1 MIGAEPVIEKRR
13 WLSPVWLLPL
23 IALLLAGGFLY
34 QQVLSR
40 GQLIQINFAQGNG
53 ILPGKTQVRY
63 QGVAIG
69 VVQELELA
77 EDGRKIAVLAKIDS
91 RARPLIRKGSDFWLV
106 SPKASLTE
114 ISGLD
119 TLVSGNYINLQPGRE
134 SNPLQEKFDALDGP
148 PPGYQA
154 QGRMLHLTADSLG
167 SVGIGAK
174 LYFRGIEV
182 GSVIN
187 TRLGQDNQNVILD
200 LVIEPRFEHLVKAD
214 TRFWNISGIKGSFS
228 LAGVSVE
235 AGSLTSI
242 LSGGIAFDSPKASPE
257 SEKGQ
262 TFVLYKGLAEAA
274 RGKRI
279 DIVAGDLPIKE
290 GMPILFEGIEIGRVD
305 PIHLTD
311 KGRMVTALIN
321 PEQAYRITDKSQ
333 LVWESVSLSPTGVKN
348 ADRLLSGPA
357 IRLDYVAGKEVARMV
372 LTDRAPQDGIKVTL
386 QADDLAGLN
395 QDAPIWYK
403 GLQVGRISQ
412 LDLDGRGN
420 ASVALQ
426 IQPAYAHLLNRARFY
441 RAAPLQIDADLS
453 GIKVEASPASAWLSG
468 GIKLVQASSGERINR
483 LYPNQELAL
492 LGTRDAKPQRWLLKA
507 DQADGIGIGSP
518 VLYLGLEAG
527 KVKQLRAAKEG
538 VEIELEIDGIYAP
551 LLARQPQFW
560 KKPAID
566 TRVRVDGVQVKVGNL
581 GTLLRGAI
589 EFDYLANGRSSHQL
603 FDNKEQ
609 AKAKIRTLSLVA
621 ENNPGLGVGSPIRY
635 RGVDIGKIEQIEL
648 EPTLGQVIFKAEL
661 DGQYAERFLQSGAR
675 FTLVQAKLGLG
686 GVAHLDTLIKGAFV
700 EAEPGKG
707 AGRNSFPLSQSGPAG
722 LSLTLKSPSVNG
734 LSVGSPLLF
743 RKMVVGSVTKVA
755 LARDGSEVVIDV
767 NVEQEYAHLVRANS
781 RFWNVSGVKADIG
794 LTGGT
799 IEVETVQSLL
809 AGGIAFNTPEK
820 EMGPT
825 VKAGHSYPL
834 YGKAEKEW
842 QEWSPRIKP

>member
-34 QQVLSR
+34 QQIASR

-53 ILPGKTQVRY
+53 ILPGKTQIRY

-77 EDGRKIAVLAKIDS
+77 EDGRRIAVLAKIDS

-311 KGRMVTALIN
+311 KGRVVTALIN

-357 IRLDYVAGKEVARMV
+357 IRLDYVAGQEVAKMA

-403 GLQVGRISQ
+403 GLQVGRIIQ

-609 AKAKIRTLSLVA
+609 AKAKVRQLSLVA
-621 ENNPGLGVGSPIRY
+621 ESNPGLGIGSPIRY
-635 RGVDIGKIEQIEL
+635 RGVDIGKIEEIEL

-707 AGRNSFPLSQSGPAG
+707 AGRSNFPLSQSGPAG
-722 LSLTLKSPSVNG
+722 LALTLKSPSVNG

>member
-34 QQVLSR
+34 QQIASR

-53 ILPGKTQVRY
+53 ILPGKTQIRY

-77 EDGRKIAVLAKIDS
+77 EDGRRIAVLAKIDS

-279 DIVAGDLPIKE
+279 DIMAGDLPIKE

-311 KGRMVTALIN
+311 KGRVVTALIN

-357 IRLDYVAGKEVARMV
+357 IRLDYVAGKEVARMA

-403 GLQVGRISQ
+403 GMQVGRISQ

-420 ASVALQ
+420 ASVALH
-426 IQPAYAHLLNRARFY
+426 IQPTYAHLLNRARFY

-551 LLARQPQFW
+551 LLVRQPQFW

-609 AKAKIRTLSLVA
+609 AKAKISTLSLVA

>member
-13 WLSPVWLLPL
+13 WLSPVWLLPF
-23 IALLLAGGFLY
+23 IALLLAGGFIY
-34 QQVLSR
+34 QQFASS
-40 GQLIQINFAQGNG
+40 GQLIRINFAQGNG

-119 TLVSGNYINLQPGRE
+119 TLVSGNYINLQPGRDN
-134 SNPLQEKFDALDGP
+134 NPLQEEFDALDGP

-187 TRLGQDNQNVILD
+187 TRLGEENQNVILD
-200 LVIEPRFEHLVKAD
+200 LVIEPRFEHLIKAD

-228 LAGVSVE
+228 LAGVNVE

-242 LSGGIAFDSPKASPE
+242 LSGGIAFDSPKDSPE
-257 SEKGQ
+257 PEKGQ
-262 TFVLYKGLAEAA
+262 VFTLYKGLAEAA
-274 RGKRI
+274 RGERI
-279 DIVAGDLPIKE
+279 DILAGDLPIKE
-290 GMPILFEGIEIGRVD
+290 GMPILFEGIEIGRID
-305 PIHLTD
+305 PIRLTD
-311 KGRMVTALIN
+311 KGRVVTALIN
-321 PEQAYRITDKSQ
+321 PEQAFRITGNSR
-333 LVWESVSLSPTGVKN
+333 LVWESVSLDAGGIKH
-348 ADRLLSGPA
+348 ADRLLAGPA
-357 IRLDYVAGKEVARMV
+357 IRLDYVAGERVKAMTLSSKEQ
-372 LTDRAPQDGIKVTL
+372 PGGIKLVL

-395 QDAPIWYK
+395 EGAPLWYK
-403 GLQVGRISQ
+403 GLQVGQISQ
-412 LDLDGRGN
+412 LTLDGGGN
-420 ASVALQ
+420 ASVTLVVQ
-426 IQPAYAHLLNRARFY
+426 SQYQHLLNRARFY

-453 GIKVEASPASAWLSG
+453 GIKVETSPASAWIGG
-468 GIKLVQASSGERINR
+468 GIKLVQAPTGERLNR
-483 LYPNQELAL
+483 LYPSQELAL
-492 LGTRDAKPQRWLLKA
+492 LGTRDTKPRRWILKA
-507 DQADGIGIGSP
+507 EQADGIGIGSP

-527 KVKQLRAAKEG
+527 KVNALRAAKEG
-538 VEIELEIDGIYAP
+538 VEIELEIAGVYAP
-551 LLARQPQFW
+551 LLEQQPQFW
-560 KKPAID
+560 KKPALD

-581 GTLLRGAI
+581 ATLLRGAI
-589 EFDYLANGRSSHQL
+589 EFDRLGTGRSSHQL
-603 FDNKEQ
+603 FDSKEQ
-609 AKAKIRTLSLVA
+609 AKAKVRTLSLVA
-621 ENNPGLGVGSPIRY
+621 DSNPGLGVGSPIRY

-648 EPTLGQVIFKAEL
+648 EPTLSQVIFKAEL
-661 DGQYAERFLQSGAR
+661 DGQYAARFLQSGAR

-700 EAEPGKG
+700 EAQPGQG
-707 AGRNSFPLSQSGPAG
+707 AGKERFPLSQSGPAG
-722 LSLTLKSPSVNG
+722 LALTLKSASVNG

-755 LARDGSEVVIDV
+755 LARDGSEVLIDV

-834 YGKAEKEW
+834 HPKAEKEW
-842 QEWSPRIKP
+842 QEWSPRIQP

>member
-34 QQVLSR
+34 QQIASR

-53 ILPGKTQVRY
+53 ILPGKTQIRY

-77 EDGRKIAVLAKIDS
+77 EDGRRIAVLAKIDS

-311 KGRMVTALIN
+311 KGRVVTALIN

-357 IRLDYVAGKEVARMV
+357 IRLDYVAGKEVARMA

-420 ASVALQ
+420 ASLALQ

-551 LLARQPQFW
+551 LLTRQPQFW

-609 AKAKIRTLSLVA
+609 AKAKVRQLSLVA
-621 ENNPGLGVGSPIRY
+621 ESNPGLGIGSPIRY

-707 AGRNSFPLSQSGPAG
+707 AGRSSFPLSQSGPAG
-722 LSLTLKSPSVNG
+722 LTLTLKSPSVNG

>member
-34 QQVLSR
+34 QQIASR

-53 ILPGKTQVRY
+53 ILPGKTQIRY

-77 EDGRKIAVLAKIDS
+77 EDGRRIAVLAKIDS

-311 KGRMVTALIN
+311 KGRVVTALIN

-357 IRLDYVAGKEVARMV
+357 IRLDYVAGKEVARMT

-507 DQADGIGIGSP
+507 DQADGIGIDSP

-566 TRVRVDGVQVKVGNL
+566 TRVRVDGVQLKVGNL

-603 FDNKEQ
+603 FDNKDQ

-722 LSLTLKSPSVNG
+722 LALTLKSPSVNG

>member
-34 QQVLSR
+34 QQIASR

-53 ILPGKTQVRY
+53 ILPGKTQIRY

-77 EDGRKIAVLAKIDS
+77 EDGRRIAVLAKIDS

-279 DIVAGDLPIKE
+279 DIMAGDLPIKE
-290 GMPILFEGIEIGRVD
+290 GMPILFEGIEIGRVE

-311 KGRMVTALIN
+311 KGRVVTALIN

-357 IRLDYVAGKEVARMV
+357 IRLDYVAGKEVAKMA

-468 GIKLVQASSGERINR
+468 GIKLVQASIGERINR

-635 RGVDIGKIEQIEL
+635 RGVDIGKIEEIEL

-722 LSLTLKSPSVNG
+722 LALTLKSPSVNG

-825 VKAGHSYPL
+825 VKAGHSYHL

>member
-34 QQVLSR
+34 QQIASR

-53 ILPGKTQVRY
+53 ILPGKTQIRY

-77 EDGRKIAVLAKIDS
+77 EDGRRIAVLAKIDS

-279 DIVAGDLPIKE
+279 DIMAGDLPIKE
-290 GMPILFEGIEIGRVD
+290 GMPILFEGIEIGRID

-311 KGRMVTALIN
+311 KGRVVTALIN

-357 IRLDYVAGKEVARMV
+357 IRLDYVAGKEVAKMA

-635 RGVDIGKIEQIEL
+635 RGVDIGKIEEIEL

>member
-34 QQVLSR
+34 QQIASR

-53 ILPGKTQVRY
+53 ILPGKTQIRY

-77 EDGRKIAVLAKIDS
+77 EDGRRIAVLAKIDS

-279 DIVAGDLPIKE
+279 DIMAGDLPIKE

-311 KGRMVTALIN
+311 KGRVVTALIN

-357 IRLDYVAGKEVARMV
+357 IRLDYVAGKEVAKMA

-621 ENNPGLGVGSPIRY
+621 ESNPGLGIGSPIRY

-707 AGRNSFPLSQSGPAG
+707 AGRSSFPLSQSGPAG
-722 LSLTLKSPSVNG
+722 LALTLKSPSVNG

-825 VKAGHSYPL
+825 IKAGHSYPL

>member
-34 QQVLSR
+34 QQIASR

-53 ILPGKTQVRY
+53 ILPGKTQIRY

-77 EDGRKIAVLAKIDS
+77 EDGRRIAVLAKIDS

-279 DIVAGDLPIKE
+279 DIMAGDLPIKE
-290 GMPILFEGIEIGRVD
+290 GMPILFEGIEIGRID

-311 KGRMVTALIN
+311 KGRVVTALIN

-357 IRLDYVAGKEVARMV
+357 IRLDYVAGKEVARMT

-468 GIKLVQASSGERINR
+468 GIKLVQASIGERINR

-635 RGVDIGKIEQIEL
+635 RGVDIGKIEEIEL

-722 LSLTLKSPSVNG
+722 LALTLKSPSVNG

>member
-1 MIGAEPVIEKRR
+1 MIGAESVIEKRR

-34 QQVLSR
+34 QQIASR

-53 ILPGKTQVRY
+53 ILPGKTQIRY

-77 EDGRKIAVLAKIDS
+77 EDGRRIAVLAKIDS

-311 KGRMVTALIN
+311 KGRVVTALIN

-357 IRLDYVAGKEVARMV
+357 IRLDYVAGKEVARMT

-412 LDLDGRGN
+412 LDLDGHGN

-609 AKAKIRTLSLVA
+609 AKAKVRQLSLVA
-621 ENNPGLGVGSPIRY
+621 ESNPGLGIGSPIRY

-707 AGRNSFPLSQSGPAG
+707 AGRSSFPLSQSGPAG
-722 LSLTLKSPSVNG
+722 LALTLKSPSVNG